1 MTSSHSTQPPENTQP
16 APLLDLLATLDLEEL
31 GSAVM
36 SVQPLST
43 ADTADGTLPTPLPE
57 TFAEDITLFRGQS
70 QKQPHGREFGG
81 QVLATPISGPA
92 RVSITSSDSR
102 TSELSGW
109 LQTARDAR

>member
-43 ADTADGTLPTPLPE
+43 ADTADGSLPTPLPE
-57 TFAEDITLFRGQS
+57 M
-70 QKQPHGREFGG
+70 
-81 QVLATPISGPA
+81 
-92 RVSITSSDSR
+92 
-102 TSELSGW
+102 
-109 LQTARDAR
+109 